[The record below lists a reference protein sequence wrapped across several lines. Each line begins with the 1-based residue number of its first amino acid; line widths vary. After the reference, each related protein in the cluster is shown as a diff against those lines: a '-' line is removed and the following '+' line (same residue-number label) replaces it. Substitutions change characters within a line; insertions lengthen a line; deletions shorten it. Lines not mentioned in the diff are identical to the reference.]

1 MTTTKNEVFSRLEHK
16 HFYLVGRLTFD
27 GGNEHLLVCV
37 CVGGGGVSTGEN
49 FSWWEV
55 E

>member
-1 MTTTKNEVFSRLEHK
+1 MTTTKNEVFSRLEHE

-37 CVGGGGVSTGEN
+37 GGGVSTGEN

>member
-1 MTTTKNEVFSRLEHK
+1 MTTTKNEVFSRLEHE

-27 GGNEHLLVCV
+27 GGNEHLLVW
-37 CVGGGGVSTGEN
+37 GGGGEVSTGEN

>member
-1 MTTTKNEVFSRLEHK
+1 MTTTKNEVFSRLEHE

-27 GGNEHLLVCV
+27 GGNEHLLVW
-37 CVGGGGVSTGEN
+37 GGGVSTGEN